1 MQTLPLIDEFIPSL
15 IAIRR
20 DLHEHPE
27 IGFEEG
33 RTSDLVASL
42 LTSWNIEVHREIG
55 GTGLVGV
62 LKGKKGDGPT
72 IGLRAD
78 MDALPIQEETSLPY
92 SSKYGGKFHGC
103 GHDGHM
109 AILLGTARYLAA
121 TKDFSGTAIFIFQP
135 AEEGLGGAK
144 AMLKDGLFERFPC
157 DRIYGFHNWP
167 ELELGQV
174 AIVPGACMAGA
185 DFFDIEVK
193 GRGGHGGMPQ
203 QSADPIVAAA
213 HLVSALQSVVSRA
226 VDPVDAAVI
235 SITRINSGNAYNVI
249 PSDLH
254 MAGSVRFFSDEV
266 RDSVMSNMHRIV
278 EGCAATFNISAGL
291 EFRKVFSVTVNDP
304 DACREVLY
312 AATHVVGDSGI
323 AKFIRPTTSSEDF
336 SEMLSVIPGAYFFIG
351 HGGKK
356 PLHHPEYLFDDSA
369 IAIGASILSRLI
381 EDFPGHVRR
390 TDFPV
395 VPGED
400 NAMENPAFY
409 GSTEAPFSKLQ

>member
-1 MQTLPLIDEFIPSL
+1 MQTLPLIEEFVPSL

-27 IGFEEG
+27 TGFEED

-42 LTSWNIEVHREIG
+42 LISWDIEVHRNIG

-62 LKGKKGDGPT
+62 LKGKKGAGPM

-92 SSKYGGKFHGC
+92 SSKYDGKFHGC
-103 GHDGHM
+103 GHDGHTTV
-109 AILLGTARYLAA
+109 LLGAARYLAA
-121 TKDFSGTAIFIFQP
+121 TRDFYGTVIFIFQP

-144 AMLKDGLFERFPC
+144 AMLRDGLFERFPC

-174 AIVPGACMAGA
+174 AVIPGACMAGA

-203 QSADPIVAAA
+203 QSTDPIVAAA

-235 SITRINSGNAYNVI
+235 SITRISSGHAYNVI
-249 PSDLH
+249 PSALH
-254 MAGSVRFFSDEV
+254 MAGSVRFFSDAV
-266 RDSVMSNMHRIV
+266 RDSVVSNMRRIV
-278 EGCAATFNISAGL
+278 EGCAATFNIGADL
-291 EFRKVFSVTVNDP
+291 EFQKIFSVTMNDP
-304 DACREVLY
+304 DACREVLE
-312 AATHVVGDSGI
+312 AASRVVGDSGI
-323 AKFIRPTTSSEDF
+323 AKLTRPTTSSEDF

-356 PLHHPEYLFDDSA
+356 PLHHPEYLFDDGA
-369 IAIGASILSRLI
+369 IAVGASILSRLV
-381 EDFPGHVRR
+381 EGFPGRHRK
-390 TDFPV
+390 
-395 VPGED
+395 
-400 NAMENPAFY
+400 N
-409 GSTEAPFSKLQ
+409 